1 VSANQHLLNDHSTP
15 ESRFQSCGPAGRR
28 VKFRRSRPARNIVKF
43 CLRRCAGRML
53 KFCRSHC
60 ARQPPFAF
68 RRAGHFCAAFTLS
81 VALMLSVTASNLRA
95 ADISGSGEPA
105 GCQTVRFSDVGWTD
119 VTATTALVAQL
130 LRSIG
135 YAPTITVLSVPVTF
149 ASLQN
154 KDIDVFLGNW
164 MPAQEADRSPYLADG
179 SIVVIGPNLLGAKY
193 TLAVPSYLYEAGLK
207 DFNDIRRFA
216 PAVGSSIYGIEPGN
230 DGNRLV
236 LKMLKQDLFGLGDFK
251 LVESSEQ
258 GMLAQVERAYRSKEP
273 VVFLAWEPH
282 PMNMRFDL
290 KYLNGGDTV
299 FGPNF
304 GGATIYTVTRKGYSA
319 ECPNVGRLLSNL
331 KFTLRGESE
340 MMAAILD
347 RHEQPQ
353 IAAAEWLRANPTATK
368 VWLDGVLAFDGR
380 PASAALAHSV
390 PPPRPGGFEQ
400 WVVTHKIPVGDAMAV
415 AIDTIKTHG
424 TFVFDGISVVIRGMV
439 NGVTALLRILPAPAL
454 IVAIAALAW
463 ALRRS
468 WTLTAFV
475 ALALLFI
482 LNQGYWIATLETL
495 ALVMVATLMSAAI
508 GVPLGIAAAHR
519 PRLFAALRPVLDLMQ
534 TLPTFVYLIPTLVL
548 FGLGVV
554 PGLIS
559 TVIFALPAPIRLTH
573 LGISSV
579 PRPLIEAG
587 EAFGATPMQLL
598 WKIELPSAA
607 TTIIAGITQCIM
619 LSLSM
624 VVIAALVGAGGL
636 GVPVVRALNSVQV
649 GMGFEAGFTIV
660 LLAIILDRISR
671 PKERG
676 IAR

>member
-1 VSANQHLLNDHSTP
+1 VSAYDASLNGYSIRPLTA
-15 ESRFQSCGPAGRR
+15 QSC
-28 VKFRRSRPARNIVKF
+28 RPAERAVKTVD
-43 CLRRCAGRML
+43 APTG
-53 KFCRSHC
+53 
-60 ARQPPFAF
+60 A
-68 RRAGHFCAAFTLS
+68 RAGTARSGCGYGLAGLALLALTLMPAAAVF
-81 VALMLSVTASNLRA
+81 ADQA
-95 ADISGSGEPA
+95 AAAGAGDPPA
-105 GCQTVRFSDVGWTD
+105 CQSVRFSDIGWTD
-119 VTATTALVAQL
+119 VTSTTAIVAQL
-130 LRSIG
+130 VRTIG
-135 YAPTITVLSVPVTF
+135 YTPTITVLSVPVTF
-149 ASLQN
+149 ASLKN

-164 MPAQEADRSPYLADG
+164 MPAEEADRRPYIDDG
-179 SIVVIGPNLLGAKY
+179 SVVVIGPNLEGAKY
-193 TLAVPSYLYEAGLK
+193 TLAVPAYMYAAGLK
-207 DFNDIRRFA
+207 DFNDIRRFG
-216 PAVGSSIYGIEPGN
+216 PQLNDSIYGIEPGN

-236 LKMLKQDLFGLGDFK
+236 LKMLKQDQFGLGNFK
-251 LVESSEQ
+251 LIESSEQ
-258 GMLAQVERAYRSKEP
+258 GMLAQVERAYRGKEP

-282 PMNMRFDL
+282 PMNMRFDI
-290 KYLNGGDTV
+290 KYLSGGDAV

-304 GGATIYTVTRKGYSA
+304 GGATIYTVTRTGYSA
-319 ECPNVGRLLSNL
+319 ECPNMGRLLANL
-331 KFTLRGESE
+331 KFTLRGESA

-347 RHEQPQ
+347 KHEQPEV
-353 IAAAEWLRANPTATK
+353 AAAEWLKAHRAEVQ
-368 VWLDGVLAFDGR
+368 VWLEGVRTFDGR
-380 PASAALAHSV
+380 PASGALAQA
-390 PPPRPGGFEQ
+390 PPARANGFEQ
-400 WVVTHKIPVGDAMAV
+400 WVVNHKIPVGDAMAV

-424 TFVFDGISVVIRGMV
+424 TFVFDGISIAIRGTV
-439 NGVTALLRILPAPAL
+439 FGVTALLRALPAPLL
-454 IVAIAALAW
+454 IVAITALAW
-463 ALRRS
+463 VLRRS
-468 WTLTAFV
+468 WPLAVFV

-482 LNQGYWIATLETL
+482 LNQGYWSATLETL
-495 ALVMVATLMSAAI
+495 ALVLVATLASAAV

-519 PRLFAALRPVLDLMQ
+519 PRLFAAMRPVLDLMQ

-598 WKIELPSAA
+598 WKVELPSAA
-607 TTIIAGITQCIM
+607 STIIAGITQCIM

-671 PKERG
+671 PKEREEP
-676 IAR
+676 R

>member
-1 VSANQHLLNDHSTP
+1 MTLSSYALMAVLALPVQAEAASAMPSTAATREATAAP
-15 ESRFQSCGPAGRR
+15 ISDTSPPAGGRR
-28 VKFRRSRPARNIVKF
+28 D
-43 CLRRCAGRML
+43 
-53 KFCRSHC
+53 
-60 ARQPPFAF
+60 PP
-68 RRAGHFCAAFTLS
+68 S
-81 VALMLSVTASNLRA
+81 
-95 ADISGSGEPA
+95 
-105 GCQTVRFSDVGWTD
+105 CQTVRFSDVGWTD
-119 VTATTALVAQL
+119 VTSTTALIAQL

-135 YAPTITVLSVPVTF
+135 YSPTVTVLSVPVTF

-154 KDIDVFLGNW
+154 NDLDVFLGNW
-164 MPAQEADRSPYLADG
+164 MPAQAGDRGHYVEDG
-179 SIVVIGPNLLGAKY
+179 SVVVIGANLTGAKY
-193 TLAVPSYLYEAGLK
+193 TLAVPAYTYAAGLK
-207 DFNDIRRFA
+207 DFKDIARFGSELND
-216 PAVGSSIYGIEPGN
+216 SIYGIEPGN
-230 DGNRLV
+230 DGNRHV
-236 LKMLKQDLFGLGDFK
+236 LDMLKQNQFGLGGFK
-251 LVESSEQ
+251 LIESSEQ
-258 GMLAQVERAYRSKEP
+258 GMLAQVERAYHDKKP
-273 VVFLAWEPH
+273 IVFLAWEPH

-290 KYLNGGDTV
+290 KYLAGGDEF
-299 FGPNF
+299 FGPNY

-319 ECPNVGRLLSNL
+319 ECPNMGRLLANL

-347 RHEQPQ
+347 RHEPPD
-353 IAAAEWLRANPTATK
+353 IAATAWLKANPTSVKA
-368 VWLDGVLAFDGR
+368 WLAGVLTFDGR
-380 PASAALAHSV
+380 PALSELARASPTAHSSGV
-390 PPPRPGGFEQ
+390 EQ
-400 WVVTHKIPVGDAMAV
+400 WILGHKIPVGDAMAV
-415 AIDTIKTHG
+415 AIDYVKAHG
-424 TFVFDGISVVIRGMV
+424 TFVFNGISIVIRGMV
-439 NGVTALLRILPAPAL
+439 DGLTALLRALPALVL
-454 IVAIAALAW
+454 IAMIAALAW
-463 ALRRS
+463 LLRRS

-482 LNQGYWIATLETL
+482 LNQGYWLATLETL
-495 ALVMVATLMSAAI
+495 SLVMVATLASTAV
-508 GVPLGIAAAHR
+508 GVPVGIAAAHR

-579 PRPLIEAG
+579 PKPLIEAG

-598 WKIELPSAA
+598 LKVELPSAA
-607 TTIIAGITQCIM
+607 STIIAGITQCIM

-660 LLAIILDRISR
+660 LLAIVLDRISR

-676 IAR
+676 HSR

>member
-1 VSANQHLLNDHSTP
+1 VSANRVLLNDHS
-15 ESRFQSCGPAGRR
+15 SLKFRVQSCRPGNRGVKRSLAAAAIAAAALIASMTAALIAPTAAAAEPTAESPAKR
-28 VKFRRSRPARNIVKF
+28 
-43 CLRRCAGRML
+43 
-53 KFCRSHC
+53 
-60 ARQPPFAF
+60 
-68 RRAGHFCAAFTLS
+68 
-81 VALMLSVTASNLRA
+81 
-95 ADISGSGEPA
+95 EPA
-105 GCQTVRFSDVGWTD
+105 VCQNVRFSDVGWTD
-119 VTATTALVAQL
+119 VTATTALVGQL
-130 LRSIG
+130 LHSIG
-135 YAPTITVLSVPVTF
+135 YKPSITVLSVPVTF
-149 ASLQN
+149 ASLKN

-164 MPAQEADRSPYLADG
+164 MPAQEADRKPYDADG
-179 SIVVIGPNLLGAKY
+179 SVVVIGPNLLGAKY
-193 TLAVPSYLYEAGLK
+193 TLAVPSYAYDAGLK
-207 DFNDIRRFA
+207 DFKDIHGFA
-216 PAVGSSIYGIEPGN
+216 AALNNSIYGIEPGN

-236 LKMLKQDLFGLGDFK
+236 LKMLKQDQFGLGDFK
-251 LVESSEQ
+251 LIESSEQ
-258 GMLAQVERAYRSKEP
+258 GELAQVERAYRSKQP
-273 VVFLAWEPH
+273 IVFLAWEPH
-282 PMNMRFDL
+282 PMNMRFEL
-290 KYLNGGDTV
+290 KYLNGGDEV

-304 GGATIYTVTRKGYSA
+304 GGATIYTVTRQGYSA
-319 ECPNVGRLLSNL
+319 ECPNVGHLLTNL

-347 RHEQPQ
+347 RHEQPDV
-353 IAAAEWLRANPTATK
+353 AAAAWLKANPTTTK
-368 VWLDGVLAFDGR
+368 AWLDGVLTFDGK
-380 PASAALAHSV
+380 PAYAALAHAAS
-390 PPPRPGGFEQ
+390 PPRAGGFEQ
-400 WVVTHKIPVGDAMAV
+400 WVVSHKIPVGDVIAV
-415 AIDTIKTHG
+415 AIEKIKTHG
-424 TFVFDGISVVIRGMV
+424 TLLFDGISIVISGMV
-439 NGVTALLRILPAPAL
+439 GGVTAALRVLPAPAL
-454 IVAIAALAW
+454 IVAIAALAY

-482 LNQGYWIATLETL
+482 LNQGYWVATLETL
-495 ALVMVATLMSAAI
+495 SLVMVATLASAAI

-607 TTIIAGITQCIM
+607 STIIAGVTQCIM

-671 PKERG
+671 PKEHGATR
-676 IAR
+676 

>member
-1 VSANQHLLNDHSTP
+1 MVSLNQTPLNVHSNYD
-15 ESRFQSCGPAGRR
+15 SRCQSCSPSDPR
-28 VKFRRSRPARNIVKF
+28 VNPFTFLAALV
-43 CLRRCAGRML
+43 LML
-53 KFCRSHC
+53 
-60 ARQPPFAF
+60 
-68 RRAGHFCAAFTLS
+68 AAFAPS
-81 VALMLSVTASNLRA
+81 WA
-95 ADISGSGEPA
+95 ADAAVAAAPIAQADPPSCGV
-105 GCQTVRFSDVGWTD
+105 VRLSDVGWTD
-119 VTATTALVAQL
+119 VTSTTALAEQL

-135 YAPTITVLSVPVTF
+135 YSPTVTVLSVPVTF
-149 ASLQN
+149 ASIQN

-164 MPAQEADRSPYLADG
+164 MPAQEADRSRYTADG
-179 SIVVIGPNLLGAKY
+179 SVEVLGANLVGAKY
-193 TLAVPSYLYEAGLK
+193 TLAVPAYAYDAGLQSFK
-207 DFNDIRRFA
+207 DIERFG
-216 PAVGSSIYGIEPGN
+216 PQLSNSIYGIEPGN

-236 LKMLKQDLFGLGDFK
+236 LKMLKQNMFGLGEFK

-258 GMLAQVERAYRSKEP
+258 GMLSQVERAYRNKQP

-282 PMNMRFDL
+282 LMNMRFDL
-290 KYLNGGDTV
+290 KYLNGGDEV

-304 GGATIYTVTRKGYSA
+304 GSATIYTVTRRGYSR
-319 ECPNVGRLLSNL
+319 ECPNVGRLLNNL
-331 KFTLRGESE
+331 KFSIRGETE

-347 RHEQPQ
+347 RHEPPDV
-353 IAAAEWLRANPTATK
+353 AAAEWLKANPTVANT
-368 VWLDGVLAFDGR
+368 WLNGVLTFEGR
-380 PASAALAHSV
+380 PALSVLAKAA

-400 WVVTHKIPVGDAMAV
+400 WITSHKIPVGDAMAV
-415 AIDTIKTHG
+415 GIDFIKTHG
-424 TFVFDGISVVIRGMV
+424 TIVFEGISAVIKGLV
-439 NGVTALLRILPAPAL
+439 GGVTAALRALPAWAL

-468 WTLTAFV
+468 IGLTMFV
-475 ALALLFI
+475 VLALLFI

-495 ALVMVATLMSAAI
+495 SLVMVATLASAAI
-508 GVPLGIAAAHR
+508 GVPVGIAAAHR
-519 PRLFAALRPVLDLMQ
+519 PKLFATLRPVLDLMQ

-573 LGISSV
+573 LGISTV
-579 PRPLIEAG
+579 PKPLLEAG

-598 WKIELPSAA
+598 WKVELPSAA
-607 TTIIAGITQCIM
+607 STIIAGVTQCIM

-660 LLAIILDRISR
+660 LLAIVLDRISR

-676 IAR
+676 ASR

>member
-1 VSANQHLLNDHSTP
+1 MVSANQNSLNDC
-15 ESRFQSCGPAGRR
+15 SRLASLVQSCLRPGRPVKPRGRLAASAVKAPSGRAAALSVLALWAALGQPAAANDTTAAAAAPIPPAGAAR
-28 VKFRRSRPARNIVKF
+28 VPAPARDPV
-43 CLRRCAGRML
+43 
-53 KFCRSHC
+53 S
-60 ARQPPFAF
+60 
-68 RRAGHFCAAFTLS
+68 
-81 VALMLSVTASNLRA
+81 
-95 ADISGSGEPA
+95 
-105 GCQTVRFSDVGWTD
+105 CQTVRFSDVGWTD
-119 VTATTALVAQL
+119 VTATTALVTQL

-135 YAPTITVLSVPVTF
+135 YSPTVTVLSVPVTF

-164 MPAQEADRSPYLADG
+164 MPAQTADRARYVEDG
-179 SIVVIGPNLLGAKY
+179 SVVVIGANLTGAKY
-193 TLAVPSYLYEAGLK
+193 TLAVPAYTFAAGLQDFK
-207 DFNDIRRFA
+207 DIQRFA
-216 PAVGSSIYGIEPGN
+216 PQLNDSIYGIEPGN
-230 DGNRLV
+230 DGNRHV
-236 LKMLKQDLFGLGDFK
+236 LEMLKQNQFGLGSFK
-251 LVESSEQ
+251 LIESSEQ
-258 GMLAQVERAYRSKEP
+258 GMLAQVERAYRDKKP
-273 VVFLAWEPH
+273 IVFLAWEPH

-290 KYLNGGDTV
+290 KYLSGGDEA

-304 GGATIYTVTRKGYSA
+304 GGATIYTVTRRGYSA
-319 ECPNVGRLLSNL
+319 ECPNIGRLLTNL

-347 RHEQPQ
+347 RHEAPDT
-353 IAAAEWLRANPTATK
+353 AATQWLKANPAATHA
-368 VWLDGVLAFDGR
+368 WLEGVLTFEGR
-380 PASAALAHSV
+380 PAATALAHAT
-390 PPPRPGGFEQ
+390 PPPAAGGFEH
-400 WVVTHKIPVGDAMAV
+400 WIVGHKIPVGDAMAV
-415 AIDTIKTHG
+415 AIDYVKAHG
-424 TFVFDGISVVIRGMV
+424 TFLFDGISIVIRGMV
-439 NGVTALLRILPAPAL
+439 DGVTALLRALPAPLL
-454 IVAIAALAW
+454 IVAVAALAW
-463 ALRRS
+463 VMRRS
-468 WTLTAFV
+468 VALAAFV

-482 LNQGYWIATLETL
+482 LNQGYWLATLETL
-495 ALVMVATLMSAAI
+495 SLVLVATLASALI
-508 GVPLGIAAAHR
+508 GIPVGIAAAHR

-579 PRPLIEAG
+579 PKPLIEAG

-598 WKIELPSAA
+598 WKVELPSAA
-607 TTIIAGITQCIM
+607 STIIAGITQCIM

-636 GVPVVRALNSVQV
+636 GVPVVRALGSVQV

-676 IAR
+676 ASR

>member
-1 VSANQHLLNDHSTP
+1 L
-15 ESRFQSCGPAGRR
+15 
-28 VKFRRSRPARNIVKF
+28 RSRHPRAWRWISWLTQAIA
-43 CLRRCAGRML
+43 CTAAGTL
-53 KFCRSHC
+53 VAAAAPDAAPFTPV
-60 ARQPPFAF
+60 QDPPS
-68 RRAGHFCAAFTLS
+68 CK
-81 VALMLSVTASNLRA
+81 V
-95 ADISGSGEPA
+95 
-105 GCQTVRFSDVGWTD
+105 VRFSDVGWTD
-119 VTATTALVAQL
+119 VTATTALAGEL

-135 YAPTITVLSVPVTF
+135 YSPTVTVLSVPVTF

-164 MPAQEADRSPYLADG
+164 MPAQEADRRRYVEDG
-179 SIVVIGPNLLGAKY
+179 SVVVIGPNLTGAKY
-193 TLAVPSYLYEAGLK
+193 TLAVPAYTYAAGLRDFK
-207 DFNDIRRFA
+207 DIQKFA
-216 PAVGSSIYGIEPGN
+216 PQLQSSIYGIEPGN

-236 LKMLKQDLFGLGDFK
+236 LEMLKQNLYGLGSFK

-258 GMLAQVERAYRSKEP
+258 GMLAQVERAYRDKQP

-282 PMNMRFDL
+282 PMNMRFEL
-290 KYLNGGDTV
+290 KYLTGGDAV
-299 FGPNF
+299 FGPDF
-304 GGATIYTVTRKGYSA
+304 GGATIYTVTRRGYA
-319 ECPNVGRLLSNL
+319 DECRNVGRLLNNL
-331 KFTLRGESE
+331 KFSLRGESE
-340 MMAAILD
+340 MMAGLLD
-347 RHEQPQ
+347 RHEAPDL
-353 IAAAEWLRANPTATK
+353 AAAEWLKANPTATK
-368 VWLDGVLAFDGR
+368 AWLDGVLTFDGR
-380 PASAALAHSV
+380 PAMNALAHAT

-400 WVVTHKIPVGDAMAV
+400 WIITHKIPVGDGMAV
-415 AIDTIKTHG
+415 AIDFVKRHG
-424 TFVFDGISVVIRGMV
+424 TVVFDGISIAIRGMV
-439 NGVTALLRILPAPAL
+439 GGMTALLRAVPAPAL
-454 IVAIAALAW
+454 IVLATLLAW
-463 ALRRS
+463 GLRRS
-468 WTLTAFV
+468 LPLAVFV
-475 ALALLFI
+475 ALAMLFI
-482 LNQGYWIATLETL
+482 LNQGYWVATLETL
-495 ALVMVATLMSAAI
+495 SLVMVATLASAAI

-579 PRPLIEAG
+579 PKPLIEAG

-598 WKIELPSAA
+598 WKVELPGAA
-607 TTIIAGITQCIM
+607 STIIAGITQCIM

-660 LLAIILDRISR
+660 LLAIVLDRVSR

-676 IAR
+676 ASR

>member
-1 VSANQHLLNDHSTP
+1 MAATPAAASKRDPVS
-15 ESRFQSCGPAGRR
+15 
-28 VKFRRSRPARNIVKF
+28 
-43 CLRRCAGRML
+43 
-53 KFCRSHC
+53 
-60 ARQPPFAF
+60 
-68 RRAGHFCAAFTLS
+68 
-81 VALMLSVTASNLRA
+81 
-95 ADISGSGEPA
+95 
-105 GCQTVRFSDVGWTD
+105 CQTVRFSDVGWTD
-119 VTATTALVAQL
+119 VTATTALVTQL

-135 YAPTITVLSVPVTF
+135 YSPTVTVLSVPVTF
-149 ASLQN
+149 ASLEN
-154 KDIDVFLGNW
+154 KDLDVFLGNW
-164 MPAQEADRSPYLADG
+164 MPAQEGDRHRYVEDG
-179 SIVVIGPNLLGAKY
+179 SIVIVGPNLTGAKY
-193 TLAVPSYLYEAGLK
+193 TLAVPAYAYAAGLRDFK
-207 DFNDIRRFA
+207 DIQHFA
-216 PAVGSSIYGIEPGN
+216 PALNNSIYGIEPGN
-230 DGNRLV
+230 DGNRHV
-236 LKMLKQDLFGLGDFK
+236 LEMLAQNQFGLSGFK
-251 LVESSEQ
+251 LIESSEQ
-258 GMLAQVERAYRSKEP
+258 GMLAQVERAYRDKKP

-290 KYLNGGDTV
+290 KYLAGGDEV

-304 GGATIYTVTRKGYSA
+304 GGATIYTVTRKGYGA
-319 ECPNVGRLLSNL
+319 ECPNMGRLLANL

-347 RHEQPQ
+347 RHEAPD
-353 IAAAEWLRANPTATK
+353 AAATAWLKANPAATK
-368 VWLDGVLAFDGR
+368 AWLDGVLTFDGR
-380 PASAALAHSV
+380 PAATALAHAA
-390 PPPRPGGFEQ
+390 PAAHPGGFEQ
-400 WVVTHKIPVGDAMAV
+400 WIVAHKIPVGDAMTV
-415 AIDTIKTHG
+415 AIGYIKTHG
-424 TFVFDGISVVIRGMV
+424 TFLFDGISIVIRGMV
-439 NGVTALLRILPAPAL
+439 DGVTAVLGALPAPAL
-454 IVAIAALAW
+454 IVAVAALAW
-463 ALRRS
+463 LLRRS
-468 WTLTAFV
+468 LPLAVFV

-482 LNQGYWIATLETL
+482 LNQGYWLATLETL
-495 ALVMVATLMSAAI
+495 SLVMVATLASAAI

-579 PRPLIEAG
+579 PKPLIEAG

-598 WKIELPSAA
+598 WKVELPSAA
-607 TTIIAGITQCIM
+607 STIVAGITQCIM

-676 IAR
+676 ASR